1 VLGGEHDERAAIQ
14 PPLLVLRNR
23 NRPDP
28 LRNASVSRCTVKRHR
43 IGRARKDAVRKKRS
57 KPRSQ
62 PSRSMSWRGVMTLGG
77 ELLGVDREQVEVIG
91 DDRLGAAGC
100 RERDE
105 VVVAR
110 IPAHGAVRSRPIGDQ
125 RRLGGEVS
133 DEPKCLF
140 GGEVLL

>member
-1 VLGGEHDERAAIQ
+1 
-14 PPLLVLRNR
+14 
-23 NRPDP
+23 
-28 LRNASVSRCTVKRHR
+28 
-43 IGRARKDAVRKKRS
+43 
-57 KPRSQ
+57 
-62 PSRSMSWRGVMTLGG
+62 MSWRGVMTLGG

-110 IPAHGAVRSRPIGDQ
+110 IPAHGGVRSRPIGDQ